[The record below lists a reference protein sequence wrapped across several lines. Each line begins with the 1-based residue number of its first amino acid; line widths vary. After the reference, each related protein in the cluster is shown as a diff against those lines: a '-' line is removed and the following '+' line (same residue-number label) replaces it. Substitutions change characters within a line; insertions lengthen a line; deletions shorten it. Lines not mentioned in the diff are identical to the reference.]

1 MNRTAPSHRP
11 IKINRAPVLT
21 LWAAVVAQ
29 RFGFEWSEALT
40 LGRADAGL
48 NAYDKGVSIGLFTP
62 APKSVKEQKTKLRA
76 GETFHVEL
84 LHRAVP
90 VIKTPEGLRATT
102 KGNPIH
108 PDSVERYLQSKFGD
122 ALDEVK
128 KAMDQLAASMPPARL
143 AQEGFRLYE
152 KFRPQVPTGVSGWG
166 AKGELDVG
174 QIIALAR

>member
-1 MNRTAPSHRP
+1 M
-11 IKINRAPVLT
+11 
-21 LWAAVVAQ
+21 
-29 RFGFEWSEALT
+29 
-40 LGRADAGL
+40 
-48 NAYDKGVSIGLFTP
+48 
-62 APKSVKEQKTKLRA
+62 A
-76 GETFHVEL
+76 GETFQVEL